1 MPVKRTRDV
10 FRAVSDPRRRLMIEL
25 LSRKR
30 MTVGELKEHFD
41 ISGPAIFEQ
50 MNILG
55 ECQLLVKTVQGK
67 KKYYRINTNKLN
79 RIITW
84 IEKLQRK

>member
-30 MTVGELKEHFD
+30 MTVGEIKKHFD

-50 MNILG
+50 MNILD
-55 ECQLLVKTVQGK
+55 ECQLLVKTLQGK

-84 IEKLQRK
+84 IEKLKRK